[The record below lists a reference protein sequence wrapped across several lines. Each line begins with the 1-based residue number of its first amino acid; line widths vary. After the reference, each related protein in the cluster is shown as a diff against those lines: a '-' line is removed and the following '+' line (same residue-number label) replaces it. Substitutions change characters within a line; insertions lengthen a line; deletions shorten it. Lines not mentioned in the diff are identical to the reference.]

1 MTKDD
6 WLKRIEDATERARKC
21 FPPDEKLLVVPM
33 SIWNTETLYGMSLA
47 EIERLVT
54 IYKTT
59 GRAASQDYHEGF
71 VDGLN
76 CAHMEYEKAIE
87 NALARYTW
95 LK

>member
-6 WLKRIEDATERARKC
+6 WLKRIEDAKEKAQEYY
-21 FPPDEKLLVVPM
+21 PGEKLLVVPM
-33 SIWNTETLYGMSLA
+33 SIWNTETLFGMSLA

-59 GRAASQDYHEGF
+59 GRAASKDYHDGF

-76 CAHMEYEKAIE
+76 CAHMEYEKAVE